1 MALPG
6 VIINIFCVGPL
17 ISSLAIRLQKLGN
30 KMLPLIV
37 DKVFK

>member
-17 ISSLAIRLQKLGN
+17 SSLAIRLQKLGN

-37 DKVFK
+37 DEVFK